1 MSPHASQKTQY
12 HKILIDFIFGGL
24 LISIALLISD
34 ILGPLISGEFAAL
47 PIRVGATI
55 FIAGAAGGET
65 VAYEMSKGA
74 LSGLFGAFTF
84 ALVLS
89 FTPRKIG
96 ITNSFI
102 AALFLCAL
110 VICITNPII
119 MEILP

>member
-1 MSPHASQKTQY
+1 MHPEKSMY

-34 ILGPLISGEFAAL
+34 ILGPLICGGFAAL
-47 PIRVGATI
+47 PVRVGATI

-65 VAYEMSKGA
+65 IAYEMSKGA
-74 LSGLFGAFTF
+74 LSGLFGAFSF
-84 ALVLS
+84 ALILS
-89 FTPRKIG
+89 FAPQKIG
-96 ITNSFI
+96 ITKSFI
-102 AALFLCAL
+102 AALLLCAL

>member
-1 MSPHASQKTQY
+1 MHPQKIQY
-12 HKILIDFIFGGL
+12 HKILVDFILGGL

-34 ILGPLISGEFAAL
+34 ILGPLVGGGFAAL

-55 FIAGAAGGET
+55 FIAGISGGEAI
-65 VAYEMSKGA
+65 AYEMSKGA
-74 LSGLFGAFTF
+74 LSGLFGAFAF
-84 ALVLS
+84 ALILS
-89 FTPRKIG
+89 FTPQKIG
-96 ITNSFI
+96 ITKSFI